1 MAVVLPIVSEF
12 DGKGIKKAI
21 AQFKQLETTGEKA
34 QFAIKKAAVPAAAA
48 LTGLAVALSGAT
60 KAAMEDQQEQ
70 AALALTLQNVTGA
83 GKAQTA
89 QIEDQ
94 ISAMSQ
100 ASGIADTE
108 YRKSLEALVRG
119 TKDVDLAM
127 KDMNLVMDISTAL
140 QTDSSTV
147 ADALAK
153 AYQGNFKALRSLS
166 PEMATMIKEGA
177 SLNEIMDVLGGT
189 FGGATAKSAET
200 AAGKMKIL
208 KNSIGETQESIGAA
222 LLPVLQAVLP
232 VLNRFA
238 AWAQDNPKA
247 FLAIAAAIGIVAAA
261 IVATN
266 IAMALNPFS
275 LIAAGVALLIVGLV
289 TAYNK
294 FEWFRDG
301 INLIVNTVIGFFAG
315 MVNAAI
321 GAVNAIIS
329 AYNSIPLLPDLPK
342 APTVPVPQLGK
353 TTNKPAPGRTS
364 IPRLADGGI
373 VSSPTLALIGEAG
386 PEAVVPLDRMG
397 TGGGVTIN
405 VTGGLATS
413 AEIGESVVN
422 ALRAYSRS
430 AGPLALNIA

>member
-21 AQFKQLETTGEKA
+21 AQFKQLETTSEKA

-48 LTGLAVALSGAT
+48 LGGLALALGDAT

-70 AALALTLQNVTGA
+70 AALALTLNNVTGA
-83 GKAQTA
+83 SKAQTA
-89 QIEDQ
+89 QVEEQ
-94 ISAMSQ
+94 ISAMSR
-100 ASGIADTE
+100 ASGVADTE
-108 YRKSLEALVRG
+108 YRLALEALVRG
-119 TKDVDLAM
+119 TKDVDMAM
-127 KDMNLVMDISTAL
+127 RDMNLVMDISTA
-140 QTDSSTV
+140 TGTSSATV

-189 FGGATAKSAET
+189 FGGATAASAET

-208 KNSIGETQESIGAA
+208 SNSIGETKESIGAA
-222 LLPVLQAVLP
+222 LLPVVEAVLP
-232 VLNRFA
+232 ILNKFA
-238 AWAQDNPKA
+238 MWAQDNPQA
-247 FLAIAAAIGIVAAA
+247 FLAIAGAIGAVAAA
-261 IVATN
+261 IVVTN
-266 IAMALNPFS
+266 IAMALNPFA
-275 LIAAGVALLIVGLV
+275 LIAAGIALLVVALV

-301 INLIVNTVIGFFAG
+301 IKAIVNTVIGFFAG

-321 GAVNAIIS
+321 GAVNAIVS

-342 APTVPVPQLGK
+342 VPNVPVPQIGGTPTQVAGRLGL
-353 TTNKPAPGRTS
+353 
-364 IPRLADGGI
+364 PRMAEGGI

-386 PEAVVPLDRMG
+386 PEAVVPLDRMQS
-397 TGGGVTIN
+397 GGGITIN

-430 AGPLALNIA
+430 AGPLQLQVA

>member
-1 MAVVLPIVSEF
+1 MAINIPIISEF

-48 LTGLAVALSGAT
+48 LGGLAIALGDAT
-60 KAAMEDQQEQ
+60 RAAMEDQQEQ

-83 GKAQTA
+83 GAAQTA
-89 QIEDQ
+89 QVEKQ
-94 ISAMSQ
+94 ISAMSR
-100 ASGIADTE
+100 ASGVADTE
-108 YRKSLEALVRG
+108 YRKALEALVRG
-119 TKDVDLAM
+119 TKDVGIAM
-127 KDMNLVMDISTAL
+127 NDMNLVMDISTA
-140 QTDSSTV
+140 TGMDSASV

-166 PEMATMIKEGA
+166 PEMSTMIKEGA
-177 SLNEIMDVLGGT
+177 SLNEVMDVLGGT
-189 FGGATAKSAET
+189 FGGATAKNAET
-200 AAGKMKIL
+200 AAGKMAIL
-208 KNSIGETQESIGAA
+208 KNSIGETKESIGAA
-222 LLPVLQAVLP
+222 LLPVLEAVLP
-232 VLNRFA
+232 VLNKFA
-238 AWAQDNPKA
+238 AWAQDNPQA
-247 FLAIAAAIGIVAAA
+247 FLFIAGAIGAVAAA

-266 IAMALNPFS
+266 IAMALNPFA
-275 LIAAGVALLIVGLV
+275 LIAAGIALLIVGLV
-289 TAYNK
+289 AAYNK

-301 INLIVNTVIGFFAG
+301 VNAIVNTVIGFFAG

-329 AYNSIPLLPDLPK
+329 AYNSIPLLPDIPK
-342 APTVPVPQLGK
+342 APTVPVPKLGNSP
-353 TTNKPAPGRTS
+353 TQTAARMNL
-364 IPRLADGGI
+364 PRMAEGGI

-386 PEAVVPLDRMG
+386 PEAVVPLDRLN
-397 TGGGVTIN
+397 TGGGITIN

-430 AGPLALNIA
+430 AGPLQLQVA

>member
-1 MAVVLPIVSEF
+1 MAINIPIISEF

-21 AQFKQLETTGEKA
+21 AQFKQLETTSEKA

-48 LTGLAVALSGAT
+48 LGGLALALGDAT

-83 GKAQTA
+83 GAAQTA
-89 QIEDQ
+89 QVEKQ
-94 ISAMSQ
+94 ISAMSR
-100 ASGIADTE
+100 ASGVADTE
-108 YRKSLEALVRG
+108 YRLALEALVRG
-119 TKDVDLAM
+119 TKDVDMAM
-127 KDMNLVMDISTAL
+127 RDMNLVMDISTA
-140 QTDSSTV
+140 TGTSSATV

-189 FGGATAKSAET
+189 FGGATAASAET

-208 KNSIGETQESIGAA
+208 SNSIGETKESIGAA
-222 LLPVLQAVLP
+222 LLPVVEAVLP
-232 VLNRFA
+232 ILNKFA
-238 AWAQDNPKA
+238 MWAQDNPQA
-247 FLAIAAAIGIVAAA
+247 FLAIAGAIGAVAAA
-261 IVATN
+261 IVVTN
-266 IAMALNPFS
+266 IAMALNPFA
-275 LIAAGVALLIVGLV
+275 LIAAGIALLVVALV

-301 INLIVNTVIGFFAG
+301 IKAIVNTVIGFFAG

-321 GAVNAIIS
+321 GAVNAIVS

-342 APTVPVPQLGK
+342 VPNLPVPQIGG
-353 TTNKPAPGRTS
+353 TPTQVAGRMNL
-364 IPRLADGGI
+364 PRLAEGGI

-386 PEAVVPLDRMG
+386 PEAVVPLDRMQS
-397 TGGGVTIN
+397 GGGITIN

-430 AGPLALNIA
+430 AGPLQLQVA

>member
-1 MAVVLPIVSEF
+1 MAINIPIISEF
-12 DGKGIKKAI
+12 DGTGIKKAI
-21 AQFKQLETTGEKA
+21 KQFKQLETTGEKA

-48 LTGLAVALSGAT
+48 LGGLALALGDAT

-70 AALALTLQNVTGA
+70 AALALTLNNVTGA
-83 GKAQTA
+83 SKAQTA
-89 QIEDQ
+89 QVEEQ
-94 ISAMSQ
+94 ISAMSR
-100 ASGIADTE
+100 ASGVADTE
-108 YRKSLEALVRG
+108 YRLALEALVRG
-119 TKDVDLAM
+119 TKDVDMAM
-127 KDMNLVMDISTAL
+127 RDMNLVMDISTA
-140 QTDSSTV
+140 TGTSSATV

-189 FGGATAKSAET
+189 FGGATAASAET

-208 KNSIGETQESIGAA
+208 SNSIGETKESIGAA
-222 LLPVLQAVLP
+222 LLPVVEAVLP
-232 VLNRFA
+232 ILNKFA
-238 AWAQDNPKA
+238 MWAQDNPQA
-247 FLAIAAAIGIVAAA
+247 FLAIAGAIGAVAAA
-261 IVATN
+261 IVVTN
-266 IAMALNPFS
+266 IAMALNPFA
-275 LIAAGVALLIVGLV
+275 LIAAGIALLVVALV

-301 INLIVNTVIGFFAG
+301 IKAIVNTVIGFFAG

-321 GAVNAIIS
+321 GAVNAIVS

-342 APTVPVPQLGK
+342 VPNLPVPQIGG
-353 TTNKPAPGRTS
+353 TPTQVAGRMNL
-364 IPRLADGGI
+364 PRLAEGGI

-386 PEAVVPLDRMG
+386 PEAVVPLDRMQS
-397 TGGGVTIN
+397 GGGITIN

-430 AGPLALNIA
+430 AGPLQLQVA